1 MSKFDDFMKLM
12 NQYMS
17 YHGFSFEICWDMR
30 LTSYSG
36 ESKVPLVDSDV
47 RVMDMDV
54 LYAMKEKNIEY
65 PPFDYGN
72 PIQFFRTHVRYI
84 LVFRGALNPH
94 HAMRLKNHRLKHE
107 HYLPEFMKRLE
118 GYIYKEAYA
127 VTEDVFEHTFLRDF
141 AF

>member
-17 YHGFSFEICWDMR
+17 
-30 LTSYSG
+30 
-36 ESKVPLVDSDV
+36 
-47 RVMDMDV
+47 
-54 LYAMKEKNIEY
+54 
-65 PPFDYGN
+65 
-72 PIQFFRTHVRYI
+72 
-84 LVFRGALNPH
+84 LNPH
-94 HAMRLKNHRLKHE
+94 HAMQLKNHRLKHE

>member
-1 MSKFDDFMKLM
+1 MSNAKTGVLKKA
-12 NQYMS
+12 
-17 YHGFSFEICWDMR
+17 
-30 LTSYSG
+30 YSN
-36 ESKVPLVDSDV
+36 VYAV
-47 RVMDMDV
+47 MDV

-72 PIQFFRTHVRYI
+72 PIQFFRTHVIYI

-94 HAMRLKNHRLKHE
+94 Q

>member
-1 MSKFDDFMKLM
+1 MSNAKTGVLKKA
-12 NQYMS
+12 
-17 YHGFSFEICWDMR
+17 
-30 LTSYSG
+30 YSN
-36 ESKVPLVDSDV
+36 VYAV
-47 RVMDMDV
+47 MDV

-84 LVFRGALNPH
+84 LVFRGTLNPH
-94 HAMRLKNHRLKHE
+94 HAMQLKNHRLKHE

-127 VTEDVFEHTFLRDF
+127 VTEDVFEQTFLRDF